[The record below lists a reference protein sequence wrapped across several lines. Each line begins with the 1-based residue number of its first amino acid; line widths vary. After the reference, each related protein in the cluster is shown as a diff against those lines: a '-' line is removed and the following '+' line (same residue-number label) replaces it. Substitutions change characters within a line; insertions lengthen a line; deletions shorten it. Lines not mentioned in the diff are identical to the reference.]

1 VEPPDLTRV
10 AALFS
15 EERDVAD
22 RTAGG
27 KLCVALG
34 QAAFDELVGQLLE
47 VKGQLSREFVVD
59 GTWSNQC
66 APSLARDSQESPEHL
81 RTLKE

>member
-1 VEPPDLTRV
+1 
-10 AALFS
+10 LFS
-15 EERDVAD
+15 EERNVAD
-22 RTAGG
+22 RTSGS
-27 KLCVALG
+27 KLRVALG
-34 QAAFDELVGQLLE
+34 HTALDELVRQLLE
-47 VKGQLSREFVVD
+47 VEGQLSREIVID